1 LNLEVGTVFRWDNFP
16 AHRFGG
22 ESKARWFI
30 CLGFSG
36 IFAQVAIVYLSTTT
50 TQLQHFGTSGTR
62 RNHSHFIFKTNQH
75 PIFEED
81 CAIDFDERPYPVNE
95 AKFKSSQKD
104 IIIKGQLNEDTMRM
118 IYKQFL
124 RSKPLSVMELID
136 IHNSWIFRLN
146 RPLVPEDFGHRFQS
160 KSAT

>member
-1 LNLEVGTVFRWDNFP
+1 MNFEVGTVFRWDNFSS
-16 AHRFGG
+16 HRFGG

-36 IFAQVAIVYLSTTT
+36 IFAQVAVVYLSTTT

-62 RNHSHFIFKTNQH
+62 RSHSHFIFKTNQH

-81 CAIDFDERPYPVNE
+81 CAIDFDERPYHANE
-95 AKFKSSQKD
+95 AKIKSCQNN

-118 IYKQFL
+118 IYKRFFGS
-124 RSKPLSVMELID
+124 RPLSVIELSD
-136 IHNSWIFRLN
+136 IYNSYNNAGIFGLKKPKPIKR
-146 RPLVPEDFGHRFQS
+146 
-160 KSAT
+160 

>member
-16 AHRFGG
+16 SHRFGG

-30 CLGFSG
+30 CLGSSG
-36 IFAQVAIVYLSTTT
+36 TFAQVTIVYLSTTT

-81 CAIDFDERPYPVNE
+81 CVVDFDERPYPVDE
-95 AKFKSSQKD
+95 AKIKLCQND

-124 RSKPLSVMELID
+124 RSRSLSVMELND
-136 IHNSWIFRLN
+136 IHNSYNNAGIFGLQKPK
-146 RPLVPEDFGHRFQS
+146 PL
-160 KSAT
+160 KK

>member
-16 AHRFGG
+16 LRRFGS
-22 ESKARWFI
+22 ESKPRWFI

-36 IFAQVAIVYLSTTT
+36 IFAQVAIIYLSTTT
-50 TQLQHFGTSGTR
+50 TQLQHFETSGTR

-75 PIFEED
+75 PVFEED
-81 CAIDFDERPYPVNE
+81 CAVDFDERPYPVNE
-95 AKFKSSQKD
+95 AKIKSCRND

-124 RSKPLSVMELID
+124 RSRSLSIVELSD
-136 IHNSWIFRLN
+136 IHNSYNKAGILGLKKPK
-146 RPLVPEDFGHRFQS
+146 PL
-160 KSAT
+160 KK

>member
-1 LNLEVGTVFRWDNFP
+1 MNLEVGTVFRWDNFP
-16 AHRFGG
+16 SHRLGG

-62 RNHSHFIFKTNQH
+62 RSHSHFIFTTNQH

-81 CAIDFDERPYPVNE
+81 CAIDFDERPYPANE
-95 AKFKSSQKD
+95 AKIKSCQND
-104 IIIKGQLNEDTMRM
+104 IIIKGRLTEDTMIM
-118 IYKQFL
+118 IYKRFL
-124 RSKPLSVMELID
+124 RSRSLSYMELNDINNIYINAGIIGLKKPKPLM
-136 IHNSWIFRLN
+136 
-146 RPLVPEDFGHRFQS
+146 
-160 KSAT
+160 K